1 MKDKNPYIELGVS
14 PIVSA
19 GGTWTRLGGSRPDND
34 VLASMQLAN
43 DDFCDLNELL
53 IKSGEAIADL
63 VGCEAAHISSG
74 GFAALVIAVAG
85 IISKG
90 DPEIITK
97 LPDSQNIP
105 NEFLMPKLT
114 RFRYDRS
121 VSVAGGKLIESG
133 TSDCTTI
140 EDMKRSLTENTVG
153 IFYLARMEDDEGMPF
168 LPETVEFAKENKL
181 SLLVDGGG
189 EVFPLERMKTLVST
203 GADLISF
210 GTKYFGGFNST
221 GLLCGTKEMI
231 GYAKLNGFMG
241 FEVDESN
248 SLGRGYKVDRQEV
261 IGTWTALKKWFSID
275 HEERL
280 GAQKEKLNYVADRL
294 KDIPSITTNI
304 AEGANLSLVIHIGN
318 DARRTATEIFDNFT
332 QERKIWV
339 GVGPDQISVA
349 GYSLREGEGEIVADA
364 LLDMLA

>member
-1 MKDKNPYIELGVS
+1 MMIFV
-14 PIVSA
+14 I
-19 GGTWTRLGGSRPDND
+19 
-34 VLASMQLAN
+34 
-43 DDFCDLNELL
+43 L
-53 IKSGEAIADL
+53 IKSGEAVADL

-90 DPEIITK
+90 DPGIIAR
-97 LPDSQNIP
+97 LPDSQNLP

-121 VSVAGGKLIESG
+121 ISVAGGKLIESG
-133 TSDCTTI
+133 TTDSTTI

-153 IFYLARMEDDEGMPF
+153 IFYLARMEEDAGMPF
-168 LPETVEFAKENKL
+168 LSETVKFAKDNKL

-221 GLLCGTKEMI
+221 GLLCGTKKMV

-241 FEVDESN
+241 FEADESN
-248 SLGRGYKVDRQEV
+248 SLGRGYKVDRQEI

-280 GAQKEKLNYVADRL
+280 GAQKEKLNYVAERL
-294 KDIPSITTNI
+294 KDIPSITTSI
-304 AEGANLSLVIHIGN
+304 TEGANLTLVIHIGN
-318 DARRTATEIFDNFT
+318 DARRTANEIFENFT
-332 QERKIWV
+332 QKRKIWV
-339 GVGPDQISVA
+339 GVGPDQVSVA
-349 GYSLREGEGEIVADA
+349 GYSLREGETEIVTNA
-364 LLDMLA
+364 LLEMLA